1 MFLLSLAIQPEK
13 RLDIMSNKK
22 LTWES
27 DGEGF
32 SAIEASYAVYSL
44 GYSWAYCTPRA
55 EGHCDSPES
64 GKVVC
69 QLDYERACKVRKFT
83 CYPRTAEDVPSTKEY
98 NAFLDAFADIVG
110 FEYAG
115 DWEAFKNDPKNVE
128 RADFFAAGFKAA
140 SQAKNLA

>member
-1 MFLLSLAIQPEK
+1 
-13 RLDIMSNKK
+13 MSNKK

-44 GYSWAYCTPRA
+44 GYSWAYCTPKE

-64 GKVVC
+64 GKAVC
-69 QLDYERACKVRKFT
+69 QSDFEQVMKMKKFT
-83 CYPRTAEDVPSTKEY
+83 CYPRTADDVPSAKEY
-98 NAFLDAFADIVG
+98 NAFLGAFADIVG

-115 DWEAFKNDPKNVE
+115 DWEAFKADPKNTE
-128 RADFFAAGFKAA
+128 RADFFAAGYRAA
-140 SQAKNLA
+140 HQGQ